1 MPAKNKQQQNTKPDE
16 ETKPTL
22 LIFHAKSKSLTG
34 QSASTKSEARH
45 LIVVSKLLV
54 SWSQS
59 W

>member
-1 MPAKNKQQQNTKPDE
+1 MPAKNKQQQNIKPDE

-34 QSASTKSEARH
+34 QSASAKSEARY

-54 SWSQS
+54 S
-59 W
+59 